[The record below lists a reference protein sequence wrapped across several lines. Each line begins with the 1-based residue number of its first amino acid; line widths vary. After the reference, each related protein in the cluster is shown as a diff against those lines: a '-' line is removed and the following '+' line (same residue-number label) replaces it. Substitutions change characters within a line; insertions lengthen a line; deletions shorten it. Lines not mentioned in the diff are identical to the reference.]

1 MKLWEYEGKKIKV
14 TFRDGSVLE
23 GVACDYI
30 SALDNTGEIYTG
42 EDTICV
48 EDVEFSEAEVKK
60 IEVLN

>member
-1 MKLWEYEGKKIKV
+1 M
-14 TFRDGSVLE
+14 E